1 MKGAVAFF
9 SPCMIFTSAVSASGG
24 VASYTWQATGQGA
37 DQLTYR
43 ASLNGGAEFDGE
55 CVNVCP
61 LLFQNDLSHS
71 SPASSP
77 YELDLTGLA
86 AGTYTLHVKAIL
98 NGQVV
103 QEFDLSYLLFKL
115 SGSGE

>member
-1 MKGAVAFF
+1 MVIG
-9 SPCMIFTSAVSASGG
+9 SLSLIFTSAVSASEG

-43 ASLNGGAEFDGE
+43 ASLNGGAEFDGA
-55 CVNVCP
+55 CVNVCS
-61 LLFQNDLSHS
+61 LLFQNDLSYS

-86 AGTYTLHVKAIL
+86 PGLYTLHMKAIRS
-98 NGQVV
+98 GEVM
-103 QEFDLSYLLFKL
+103 QEFDLSYVNYVNFQF
-115 SGSGE
+115 SGRGE